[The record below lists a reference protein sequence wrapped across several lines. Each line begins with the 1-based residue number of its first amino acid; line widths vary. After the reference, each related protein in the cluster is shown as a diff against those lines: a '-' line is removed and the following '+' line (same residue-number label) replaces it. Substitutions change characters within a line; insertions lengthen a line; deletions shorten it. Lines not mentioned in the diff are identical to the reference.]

1 MPTPQSSTTTGATT
15 ASNADLRADPAEDRT
30 FPTEGAEALAGEGP
44 AELLMDDVT
53 SRAGQGDGAQA
64 AGTAGI
70 DTGPL
75 KSAANDLAVAVSDVL
90 KGKAGSAQQMAK
102 DAYDQIKGRTAEPL
116 SRADGFVR
124 QKPYAALGIA
134 VVAGMLLAGF
144 RRRR

>member
-1 MPTPQSSTTTGATT
+1 MPTPQTPVDANLRP
-15 ASNADLRADPAEDRT
+15 SNDAFAGPAEDRT
-30 FPTEGAEALAGEGP
+30 FPSESAEALASGGP

-53 SRAGQGDGAQA
+53 SRVGEGEGKAKGGL
-64 AGTAGI
+64 

-75 KSAANDLAVAVSDVL
+75 KSAANNFAVAVSDVL

-116 SRADGFVR
+116 AKADGFVR
-124 QKPYAALGIA
+124 EKPYAALGIA